1 MIKRNGFGSP
11 KPTIYLFSSK
21 QVNKTLKRMV
31 KSLYL

>member
-1 MIKRNGFGSP
+1 MIKKNGFERP

-21 QVNKTLKRMV
+21 QVNKTLKRMT